1 MSICFIFSLKNA
13 ILAHYNGVKKQ
24 FMRLKNIRVVA
35 IGGGHGLGRV
45 LSTLSFL
52 ENKLT
57 GIVTTTDNGGSTGRL
72 RRRSSSIA
80 WGDLRNCLTQ
90 LVERDSI
97 GNQLFD
103 FRFDGQ
109 DELGGHNLGNLI
121 LFALGQIQSRPL
133 DSIKLVRRLL
143 RVKTPV
149 LPMSETPTDLMAF
162 YPEGRCRVG
171 ELSVDQMPV
180 MPKNL
185 MLAPLVKTLDSCT
198 QALANADLIIL
209 GPGSFLTSV
218 VPPLLVRDIVNGINN
233 SKAHCVFVENIVAEQ
248 SPAASLTLDEKLLWI
263 KENIGCLPIDSVIAH
278 GNEVSSEIL
287 PVINCDLANAD
298 VEHYHDQQKLIEAL
312 EQCVA
317 AIVEPAF
324 CLSNHSP
331 EKTSNLV
338 NS

>member
-1 MSICFIFSLKNA
+1 MNT
-13 ILAHYNGVKKQ
+13 
-24 FMRLKNIRVVA
+24 FMRIEDSKIVA

-52 ENKLT
+52 ENQLT

-72 RRRSSSIA
+72 RKRSSTIA

-90 LVERDSI
+90 LVDNDSI
-97 GNQLFD
+97 GSQLFN
-103 FRFDGQ
+103 FRFNGE

-121 LFALGQIQSRPL
+121 LFGLGQLQSRPL

-171 ELSVDQMPV
+171 ELSVDEMPV

-185 MLAPLVKTLDSCT
+185 MLAPLVKTLDACKK
-198 QALANADLIIL
+198 AILEADLIIL

-218 VPPLLVRDIVNGINN
+218 IPPLLIRDIVRSIEA
-233 SKAHCVFVENIVAEQ
+233 SEAHCIFIENIVPEN
-248 SPAASLTLDEKLLWI
+248 SPSAQLTLDEKLQWLE
-263 KENIGCLPIDSVIAH
+263 ENIGCQPIDSVIVH
-278 GNEVSSEIL
+278 GNNVKSDIV
-287 PVINCDLANAD
+287 PVISCDLKNQST
-298 VEHYHDQQKLIEAL
+298 EHHHDRKKLVSAL
-312 EQCVA
+312 KQCVSQLTPIKKQEDKVA
-317 AIVEPAF
+317 NIG
-324 CLSNHSP
+324 S
-331 EKTSNLV
+331 
-338 NS
+338 

>member
-1 MSICFIFSLKNA
+1 MQLKELN
-13 ILAHYNGVKKQ
+13 
-24 FMRLKNIRVVA
+24 VVA

-52 ENKLT
+52 GDQLT

-72 RRRSSSIA
+72 RKRQSSIA

-90 LVERDSI
+90 LVDQESV
-97 GNQLFD
+97 GSQLFD

-121 LFALGQIQSRPL
+121 LYGLGQIHSRPL

-171 ELSVDQMPV
+171 ELSVDEMPV

-185 MLAPLVKTLDSCT
+185 MLAPLVKTLPSCVE
-198 QALANADLIIL
+198 AILNADLIIL

-218 VPPLLVRDIVNGINN
+218 IPPLLVRDISNALKQT
-233 SKAHCVFVENIVAEQ
+233 KAHRVFIDNIVAEN
-248 SPAASLTLDEKLLWI
+248 SPAGSLSLDEKLDWI
-263 KENIGCLPIDSVIAH
+263 EDNIGCLPIDSAICHDSTIISKRISVCH
-278 GNEVSSEIL
+278 HELSSDTVS
-287 PVINCDLANAD
+287 
-298 VEHYHDQQKLIEAL
+298 HYHSRDKLISAL
-312 EQCVA
+312 NVCISNA
-317 AIVEPAF
+317 AKKQATPLPAAA
-324 CLSNHSP
+324 
-331 EKTSNLV
+331 